1 MNLVDNCRYF
11 YITSRMFNGFNA
23 ASAAAA
29 ALLVILGA
37 QWGNEA
43 SGRNR
48 WKGKWGGRRCG
59 VHTGVSR
66 SITKRKRQQLQLV
79 PTGDNELTWAACSK

>member
-1 MNLVDNCRYF
+1 
-11 YITSRMFNGFNA
+11 MFNGFNA

-48 WKGKWGGRRCG
+48 WKGMSGGDG